1 MKRLMVRYRVKADRA
16 GENEAY
22 IARVFEQLDREKPA
36 GIRYASFRLEDGVSF
51 VHIVSVERADDRN
64 PLTELSAFR
73 AFTAGIRERCE
84 DLPVTTELKEIGS
97 YGFFRA

>member
-1 MKRLMVRYRVKADRA
+1 MKRFMVRYTVKADRA

-22 IARVFEQLDREKPA
+22 IARVFEQLDRERPT
-36 GIRYASFRLEDGVSF
+36 GIRYASFKCEDGVSF

-73 AFTAGIRERCE
+73 DFTARIRERSE
-84 DLPVTTELKEIGS
+84 DLPVATELREIGS
-97 YGFFRA
+97 YGFFSA

>member
-22 IARVFEQLDREKPA
+22 IARVFEQLDREKPT
-36 GIRYASFRLEDGVSF
+36 GIRYASFKCEDGVSF

-64 PLTELSAFR
+64 PLTELSAFK

-97 YGFFRA
+97 YGFFSA